1 LTKTIIFHT
10 SINMSTFWRTEN
22 KIPIV
27 QTSSAITAENGL
39 EFGENQ
45 IIRLDIPKSTKFIQP
60 KESYLK
66 FDFKINLPAG
76 EAPTRLQLDG
86 KLGAQSIIKN
96 LRIYSSAESGAVLLE
111 EILDYNAMVG
121 VKYSYDGD
129 DTVKNK
135 RALTEGGTVWC
146 PTNRGTLGN
155 MKSNMMDT
163 ATNPYFKRPVLTA
176 GNSRTTWSATDM
188 LTVKCCLPLHSGIW
202 SSERVYPNLLT
213 GLRVEIELEEAK
225 KVLKQLDSV
234 LEYNKLSA
242 NAVFDSVNGSG
253 SSGGNAKNNWDAAA
267 GGDDVDATEE
277 FYVKLENSCLDPSH
291 IGLVV
296 GEKIN
301 FVNRDP
307 TVAKPTFTQGG
318 AVDFMTITEINA
330 SANASGGAGLLMI
343 KVNAITTIT
352 STDPIS
358 NTDNAWLVV
367 SKSVAIPTAS
377 DYAATY
383 TVSNVE
389 MVVQELDMGSQ
400 YESDMLRKMSEGGMI
415 GFDIL
420 SVQNYKHS
428 SLASD
433 IVMNMRLP
441 IQNSRCRSIVCLP
454 TDSTVYAAKDLITG
468 NGTYDVGGQFGTAF
482 TSNGDGDWR
491 TNSTNSGLVGISD
504 YLTNY
509 NFFYDGKLQPSRAV
523 STAKISSKYSIDAM
537 PLIENEKALTQAG
550 IAVRSMA
557 DFNKNFGCMRAF
569 SLNRGV
575 EDLRNK
581 DFSLQLNYQGT
592 APTKNKMWNNYVFHL
607 RQIQIRSGDIA
618 VIV

>member
-1 LTKTIIFHT
+1 
-10 SINMSTFWRTEN
+10 MSTFWRTEN

-66 FDFKINLPAG
+66 FDFKIKLPAG
-76 EAPTRLQLDG
+76 EGFTRLQLDG
-86 KLGAQSIIKN
+86 KLGAQSLIKN

-121 VKYSYDGD
+121 VKYSYDAD
-129 DTVKNK
+129 DTVKSK
-135 RALTEGGTVWC
+135 RALTEGSTVWC
-146 PTNRGTLGN
+146 PTNRGTQGST
-155 MKSNMMDT
+155 KSNMMDT
-163 ATNPYFKRPVLTA
+163 NTNPYFKRIDLVAGA
-176 GNSRTTWSATDM
+176 GNSRTSWAQSDF

-234 LEYNKLSA
+234 LENNKLNC
-242 NAVFDSVNGSG
+242 NAEFDSINGSG
-253 SSGGNAKNNWDAAA
+253 NVSPNVKGEWSTTVA
-267 GGDDVDATEE
+267 GENVAITDS
-277 FYVKLENSCLDPSH
+277 FYVKLENSCLDPAH
-291 IGLVV
+291 IGFVV
-296 GEKIN
+296 GERVN
-301 FVNRDP
+301 FVHRDT

-318 AVDFMTITEINA
+318 VAVDFMTITEINA
-330 SANASGGAGLLMI
+330 SANASGGGGLLFI
-343 KVNAITTIT
+343 KVNAATTIT
-352 STDPIS
+352 STD
-358 NTDNAWLVV
+358 NMGDNYWYMV
-367 SKSVAIPTAS
+367 SKSVSNPTAS
-377 DYAATY
+377 DYVATY

-389 MVVQELDMGSQ
+389 MVVQELDMGAQ
-400 YESDMLRKMSEGGMI
+400 YESDMLRKMSEGGTI

-428 SLASD
+428 ALATD
-433 IVMNMRLP
+433 IVLNMRLP
-441 IQNSRCRSIVCLP
+441 IQNSRCRSICCLP
-454 TDSTVYAAKDLITG
+454 TDSTVYTAKATISAT
-468 NGTYDVGGQFGTAF
+468 GTYDVSGKFGLTP
-482 TSNGDGDWR
+482 SGDGNFR
-491 TNSTNSGLVGISD
+491 TNSTQSGLVGISD

-523 STAKISSKYSIDAM
+523 STQKISNKNSINAM
-537 PLIENEKALTQAG
+537 PLIENEKALTQGG
-550 IAVRSMA
+550 IPVRSMS
-557 DFNKNFGCMRAF
+557 DFNTNFGVMRAF

-581 DFSLQLNYQGT
+581 DFSLQLNYQGL

-607 RQIQIRSGDIA
+607 RQIQIRSGDIN
-618 VIV
+618 VVV